1 MNNSIKNGASPLQ
14 LNDLM
19 LLLQCGDLENAMV
32 ADMITRAKEAYVRAR
47 HSQAITQM
55 HSSNKYKDGLW
66 KTYVLKNGKRKEVL
80 RKTKYEIFVF
90 LYDFYKAEED
100 ASVTFEEAFIRLMRK
115 KEDQLG
121 RSHSTILDD
130 SRYFFYL
137 SKKLKNTMLTDVTE
151 EDLRIWLVKSYMP
164 TKPKEAALRKML
176 QILKQVFSYG
186 ISQKLCSYNPA
197 QYILFDDYVKGCDL
211 QKKQAE
217 EREFSEAECAA
228 LRRDALKHISNP
240 RSVMRLFAMETGLRA
255 GELSAL
261 QWSDVLDDFVHVHRQ
276 QILDK
281 SSGHQQFFDV
291 PYTKDERKHPH
302 GGRYVPRTEKLNEVL
317 EYAKAL
323 SGSSKYVFHDKDGK
337 PITKDS
343 YMQNLRRAC
352 EKLGFDT
359 KNNHAFRIAFNS
371 TLIEKGLSS
380 ADRALILGHAV
391 QTNEHHYSVSD
402 RRRLE
407 GIRQKMK

>member
-1 MNNSIKNGASPLQ
+1 
-14 LNDLM
+14 M

-66 KTYVLKNGKRKEVL
+66 KTYVLKDGKRKEVL
-80 RKTKYEIFVF
+80 RKTKPELYEA

-100 ASVTFEEAFIRLMRK
+100 ATVTFEEAFNRLMRK

-121 RSHSTILDD
+121 RSHNTIRDD
-130 SRYFFYL
+130 SRYFSYL
-137 SKKLKNTMLTDVTE
+137 SPILRNTLITDVTE
-151 EDLRIWLVKSYMP
+151 EDLRIWLVKSYLP
-164 TKPKEAALRKML
+164 TKPRESALKKML
-176 QILKQVFSYG
+176 QILKQVFAYG
-186 ISQKLCSYNPA
+186 MSKKLCVYNPA
-197 QYILFDDYVKGCDL
+197 EYILFDDYVKGCNL
-211 QKKQAE
+211 QKKRPE
-217 EREFSEAECAA
+217 EREFSEEECAA

-261 QWSDVLDDFVHVHRQ
+261 LWSDVLEDFVHVHRQ
-276 QILDK
+276 QVLDK
-281 SSGHQQFFDV
+281 KSGHQQFCDV

-302 GGRYVPRTEKLNEVL
+302 GGRYVPRTERLDQVL

-323 SGSSKYVFHDKDGK
+323 DGSSEYIFHDKAGK
-337 PITKDS
+337 PISKDS